1 MPQSRFA
8 IDIGDSA
15 AAELIRKGRMLK
27 TGDSVE
33 SVKSALGEPSD
44 DKRLIGKKGEFHARV
59 LQYYMRRLDSDLV
72 NEIHDRSISVYFD
85 DADKLFE
92 VGYKLSAQPETR
104 EP

>member
-33 SVKSALGEPSD
+33 SVKSALGEPTV

-59 LQYYMRRLDSDLV
+59 LRYYVRLLDSNLV
-72 NEIHDRSISVYFD
+72 NEIHDRYISVYFD
-85 DADKLFE
+85 DANKLFE